1 MSRSIGESINNNNK
15 ILRITDLS
23 AAYGERT
30 VMEDVSFDIAPA
42 EIVCIVGESGS
53 GKSTLVKAI
62 HGMSELGVTGGSIEF
77 GGRDI
82 THLSYAERRRLMG
95 TGIALIPQNPQAS
108 FNPIRRYEPQFREA
122 LASHGM
128 SYDEDDIAERL
139 ARIGIADGKA
149 VLRNRPFEL
158 SGGMN
163 QRIAIAAAMMFE
175 PKLLMCDEATSAL
188 DVTTSG
194 AVVDELLK
202 IRGSLGTAILMV
214 THHLGIAKRMAD
226 SIGIMK
232 GGRLVEY
239 GPAAKIFEAP
249 ENEYTKKLMRD
260 VPRLIRD

>member
-1 MSRSIGESINNNNK
+1 MSEK
-15 ILRITDLS
+15 ILKVASLK
-23 AAYGERT
+23 AAYGEHGA
-30 VMEDVSFDIAPA
+30 MENISFDMAPA

-62 HGMSELGVTGGSIEF
+62 HGMSDLDVTGGSIEF
-77 GGRDI
+77 DGRDI
-82 THLSYAERRRLMG
+82 THLSHTERRELMG

-108 FNPIRRYEPQFREA
+108 FNPIRRYEKQFREA
-122 LASHGM
+122 LAGHDM
-128 SYDEDDIAERL
+128 PYDEADICERL
-139 ARIGIADGKA
+139 ARIGIADGKG
-149 VLRNRPFEL
+149 VLANRPYEL

-175 PKLLMCDEATSAL
+175 PKILMCDEATSAL

-202 IRGSLGTAILMV
+202 IRDSLGTSILMV

-232 GGRLVEY
+232 NGRMIEY
-239 GPAAKIFEAP
+239 GPAKKIFEEP
-249 ENEYTKKLMRD
+249 KEEYTKNLMRD
-260 VPRLIRD
+260 VPRIKK